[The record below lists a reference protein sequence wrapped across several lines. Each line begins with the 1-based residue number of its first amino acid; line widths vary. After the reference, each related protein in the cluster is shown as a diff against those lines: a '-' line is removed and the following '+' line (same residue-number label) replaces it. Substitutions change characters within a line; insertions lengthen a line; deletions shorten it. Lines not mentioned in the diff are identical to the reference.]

1 MLVASLSAATAS
13 KIAARFLGKDAFRIQ
28 VNNSKRGSKSTSW
41 ISISVKFGTS
51 AGAGGRRIPG
61 FSLTLGKGAVSV
73 IDLSAE
79 KV

>member
-13 KIAARFLGKDAFRIQ
+13 KIAARFLGKDAFHIQ

-51 AGAGGRRIPG
+51 AGAGGRGIPG